1 MRYLIN
7 ILDMLNILDMM
18 RETRIKPWGISVKI
32 SLHSL
37 IAEPI
42 YTDMLSF
49 EKLTMEQYQTNTI
62 KTMGLTF
69 RNN

>member
-1 MRYLIN
+1 
-7 ILDMLNILDMM
+7 MLNILDMM

-62 KTMGLTF
+62 KTMC
-69 RNN
+69 